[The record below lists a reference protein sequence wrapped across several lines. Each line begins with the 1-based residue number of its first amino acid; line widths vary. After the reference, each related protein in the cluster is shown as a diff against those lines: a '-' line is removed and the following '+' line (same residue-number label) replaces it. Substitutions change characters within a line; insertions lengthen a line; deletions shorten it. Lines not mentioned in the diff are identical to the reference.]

1 MFLTSVYYFA
11 QHPFSDHLTGMN
23 QANIHPLRR
32 FFFGDQ
38 RPQPL
43 EVLTLRSYLIGMF
56 FQGIWWSG
64 YLLFPFVLAKSLHG
78 SGGLVTLSVTMDTAG
93 MLLALYWGHLMARGG
108 RRRWLFW
115 GGIGGRLVMLM
126 ALFVNSALQFVLLLA
141 IVYFFTSLVYPA
153 QNGIFQANFHPSR
166 QGRFFGYGALVQHVT
181 AAMASL
187 LIGRFLD
194 INPDYFRLLYP
205 LIGIAGFIYL
215 LILSLVPRQATD
227 ESDEA
232 QVDRVSIFK
241 LPPLPIGGFSL
252 RRLFNAL
259 AEPFRDAV
267 RTYRGDRGF
276 FWYEI
281 NFMLYGMAFMMLSP
295 VVPLYFTDELN
306 LSYEQISAA
315 RVLIAS
321 LGVAAL
327 GPLMGRFMDRFHPVR
342 LCILSF
348 AIVAFYPVALAV
360 AGLQHVFSPVIMAY
374 MAFAIYSMGMSGIN
388 VTWNVGSISFAP
400 SGQGGY
406 YQGIH
411 VAMVGVRGVVGPLTG
426 FIVLRLLGYQ
436 QVFWTAAVFFMS
448 AAFSSAWLWIWLKK
462 R

>member
-1 MFLTSVYYFA
+1 MKTPGT
-11 QHPFSDHLTGMN
+11 HP
-23 QANIHPLRR
+23 IRR

-38 RPQPL
+38 TPLPL
-43 EVLTLRSYLIGMF
+43 EVLTLRSYLIGMI

-78 SGGLVTLSVTMDTAG
+78 SGGLITVAVTMDTAG

-115 GGIGGRLVMLM
+115 GGVGGRLVMIL
-126 ALFVNSALQFVLLLA
+126 ALFVSSAVQFVLLLA
-141 IVYFFTSLVYPA
+141 VVYFFTSLMYPA
-153 QNGIFQANFHPSR
+153 QNGIFQANFHPTR

-181 AAMASL
+181 AATVSL
-187 LIGRFLD
+187 VIGRILD
-194 INPDYFRLLYP
+194 ADPQYFRLLYP
-205 LIGIAGFIYL
+205 LVGLAGFMYL
-215 LILSLVPRQATD
+215 LILSLVPRPAAD
-227 ESDEA
+227 ESAEA
-232 QVDRVSIFK
+232 QVDRLSIFK
-241 LPPLPIGGFSL
+241 LPPLPTGDLSP
-252 RRLFNAL
+252 RRVLHAL
-259 AEPFRDAV
+259 VEPFRDAV
-267 RTYRGDRGF
+267 RTYRSDRGF

-281 NFMLYGMAFMMLSP
+281 NFMLYGMAFMMLTP
-295 VVPLYFTDELN
+295 VVPIYFTESLN

-348 AIVAFYPVALAV
+348 AVVAFYPVALAV
-360 AGLQHVFSPVIMAY
+360 ADLQSVFAPVIMAY
-374 MAFAIYSMGMSGIN
+374 LAFAIYSMGMSGIN
-388 VTWNVGSISFAP
+388 VTWNVGSIAFAP
-400 SGQGGY
+400 PGQGGY

-411 VAMVGVRGVVGPLTG
+411 VAMVGIRGVIGPLTG

-436 QVFWTAAVFFMS
+436 EVFWAAAGFFMS
-448 AAFSSAWLWIWLKK
+448 AAISSVLLWKWLTRHKK
-462 R
+462 TADS